1 MVSFH
6 RISIVS
12 PCTLYILSNNVPSA
26 FCPYHCHDKTSLR
39 MCNVPLR
46 LLDCLGLDIPFC
58 FFAVLVDLGVAVGL
72 RFGGGGG
79 SGAGFTT
86 GEERK
91 ADGDGIVIVSILTI
105 SYRDTSTIARQG
117 AAIYPVRRSW
127 RCVVGIKSTL
137 SRDLAEAAGIGGS
150 RCPDCKAVIGGLPVA
165 VCQKQNVET
174 RPPNLSEQLPPK
186 VNEPAWSQ
194 RSFQASAA
202 VLAL

>member
-1 MVSFH
+1 
-6 RISIVS
+6 
-12 PCTLYILSNNVPSA
+12 
-26 FCPYHCHDKTSLR
+26 

-46 LLDCLGLDIPFC
+46 LLDCLGLDIAFC

-91 ADGDGIVIVSILTI
+91 AEGDGIVIVSILTI
-105 SYRDTSTIARQG
+105 SYRDTSTLARQV

-127 RCVVGIKSTL
+127 RCVVEIKSTL

-150 RCPDCKAVIGGLPVA
+150 RCLDSKAVIGGLPVA
-165 VCQKQNVET
+165 C
-174 RPPNLSEQLPPK
+174 LSEAKCGDEPP
-186 VNEPAWSQ
+186 ES
-194 RSFQASAA
+194 
-202 VLAL
+202 